1 MREMYSGCRVGVV
14 VPAYNEERQIGKV
27 LSTMPDF
34 VDNIVVIDDH
44 SSDATLEQLSEWGKR
59 LGRRLAVIEHTRRMG
74 VGAGIMHGYK
84 HALELDCDVV
94 AVMAGDGQMDPND
107 LATIIEPVT
116 SGRADYS
123 KGNRLFTGEAWK
135 KTPHVRYL
143 GNAFLSMLTKIA
155 SGYWHV
161 ADSQSGYTAI
171 SRAALESLD
180 LDHIYPSYGYPNDVL
195 IRLNV
200 NSFPVADVPVH
211 PRYGI
216 GERSSM
222 NIFKV
227 IPTVS
232 LLLWRGFV
240 YRMLLKYVVKD
251 FHPLVFFYAFGGLF
265 LFAGVALGILEAV
278 LKVFTGEIVTAT
290 IVLVA
295 LLLIGGLQFLLFAM
309 WFDMDNNKALKAAP
323 APARPARKA
332 VVEVELARELSP
344 TAELTR
350 TGN

>member
-1 MREMYSGCRVGVV
+1 V

-27 LSTMPDF
+27 LGTMPDF
-34 VDNIVVIDDH
+34 VDDIIVIDDH
-44 SSDATLEQLSEWGKR
+44 SSDGTLAQLGEWKKR
-59 LGRRLAVIEHTRRMG
+59 LGRRLSVIEHATNMG
-74 VGAGIMHGYK
+74 VGAAITNGYK
-84 HALELDCDVV
+84 RSLELDCDVV

-123 KGNRLFTGEAWK
+123 KGNRLFTGEAWR

-155 SGYWHV
+155 SGYWHI

-171 SRAALESLD
+171 SRTALLSLD
-180 LDHIYPSYGYPNDVL
+180 LDRVYPSYGYPNDLL

-200 NSFPVADVPVH
+200 DNYPVADVAVH

-222 NIFKV
+222 NIVKV

-232 LLLWRGFV
+232 LLLLRGFV
-240 YRMLLKYVVKD
+240 YRMLVKYVVKD
-251 FHPLVFFYAFGGLF
+251 FHPLVFFYGFGTLFVIGGL
-265 LFAGVALGILEAV
+265 ALGVLESA
-278 LKVFTGEIVTAT
+278 LKIFTGEIATAT

-295 LLLIGGLQFLLFAM
+295 MLMVTGLQFLLFAM
-309 WFDMDNNKALKAAP
+309 WFDMDNNRALKPAAP
-323 APARPARKA
+323 AQTRASRRPLIEA
-332 VVEVELARELSP
+332 ELAGGVVPLPELS
-344 TAELTR
+344 ESK
-350 TGN
+350 N